1 MIITFQSSNKGWMI
15 SIPQGRKKLQAEY
28 ECAISKLL
36 DGQIAQWHRHT
47 ESYIFYH
54 TDTRR
59 YKITRM
65 YRRWETTN
73 TRCQRSA
80 RTWIKT
86 RICMQ
91 LRYLEMKIT
100 ERAREGL
107 IKWID
112 YMLPMLRKPEFTR
125 EECGWAKCCLFDDG
139 RDKEQG
145 MFRKINAE
153 K

>member
-1 MIITFQSSNKGWMI
+1 MT
-15 SIPQGRKKLQAEY
+15 SIPQGRKKLQAKYEY
-28 ECAISKLL
+28 AISKLL
-36 DGQIAQWHRHT
+36 EGQIAHWHKHT
-47 ESYIFYH
+47 DIFNH

-86 RICMQ
+86 RKCM
-91 LRYLEMKIT
+91 RVHYLEMKRT

-112 YMLPMLRKPEFTR
+112 YMLPMLGKLVFTP
-125 EECGWAKCCLFDDG
+125 EECGWAKCYLLDDG